1 MKYDIKDF
9 EKVASG
15 KSTIQE
21 MCDFYDVSRQSFI
34 RAMNK
39 RGFYLKKTKIRIITQ
54 NQTKVV
60 KSISDCAYELKVS
73 DETIRNYLKG
83 KRIKLFDDMGIKI
96 EVVKNVS

>member
-9 EKVASG
+9 EKVVNG
-15 KSTIQE
+15 NTTIQE
-21 MCDFYDVSRQSFI
+21 MCAHYNVSRQTFI

-39 RGFYLKKTKIRIITQ
+39 KGFYLKKTKLRIITP

-60 KSISDCAYELKVS
+60 SSISECSYELKVS

-83 KRIKLFDDMGIKI
+83 KPIKLFDEMGIKI
-96 EVVKNVS
+96 EVIKNE